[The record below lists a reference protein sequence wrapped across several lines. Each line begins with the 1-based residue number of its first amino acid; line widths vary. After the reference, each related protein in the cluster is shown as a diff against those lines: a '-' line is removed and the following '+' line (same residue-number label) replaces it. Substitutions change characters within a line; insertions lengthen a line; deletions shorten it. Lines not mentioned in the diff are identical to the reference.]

1 MSSASKPSLLTV
13 SMKYSKPCRSLRCAM
28 LSIDPVDRLSRIR
41 TSWPCASR
49 ASERWE
55 PMKPAPPVTRARTD
69 AVLSSRIEG
78 VHRLGDRI
86 DVIVVHRGTERQ
98 REYLMAHLRRDGTG
112 GWLPRRKPRLLRER
126 YRLVNQ
132 GLDAGRGEVRL

>member
-1 MSSASKPSLLTV
+1 MSSASNPSLSTV
-13 SMKYSKPCRSLRCAM
+13 SMKYSKPRRPLRCAM

-55 PMKPAPPVTRARTD
+55 PMNPAPPVTRARTD

-98 REYLMAHLRRDGTG
+98 REYLMAHLRRDRTG
-112 GWLPRRKPRLLRER
+112 GWLPRRKRRLFRDR
-126 YRLVNQ
+126 HRVMNKR
-132 GLDAGRGEVRL
+132 LDAARGEVRL